1 MINVPLAF
9 FVNMQTESKMRKL
22 LFLILFFPFALSAQ
36 VVQFGY
42 FSMSCVLDSLPEY
55 RAAQDEYNALLVRCD
70 EEVAHSEEELTRSY
84 VAFLDGQHSFPE
96 PILRKRQKELQDLVD
111 RSVVLRDQ
119 LKEWLLQAH
128 DSLFVPVRQ
137 KVDEAVARVCVVR
150 NLAYAIDTDESAYR
164 FINPAYGCDIAAL
177 VLQEIS
183 VPGSVQPI
191 EQPAAEEVQE
201 AGEAV
206 GTEPENPNSAEIVIE

>member
-1 MINVPLAF
+1 
-9 FVNMQTESKMRKL
+9 MRKL

-36 VVQFGY
+36 VAQFGF
-42 FSMSCVLDSLPEY
+42 FSMSGVLDSLPEY
-55 RAAQDEYNALLVRCD
+55 RLAQDEYNALLVRCD

-119 LKEWLLQAH
+119 LKEWLSQAH
-128 DSLFVPVRQ
+128 DSLFMPVRQ
-137 KVDEAVARVCVVR
+137 KVDEAVARVCIVR

-164 FINPAYGCDIAAL
+164 FINPAYACDIAAL

-183 VPGSVQPI
+183 APGSVLPI
-191 EQPAAEEVQE
+191 EQPVADEPNDTVEVATEETQE
-201 AGEAV
+201 VGEAV
-206 GTEPENPNSAEIVIE
+206 GTEPENSNSAEIVIE

>member
-1 MINVPLAF
+1 
-9 FVNMQTESKMRKL
+9 MRKL

-36 VVQFGY
+36 VAQFGY

-55 RAAQDEYNALLVRCD
+55 RLAQDEYNALLVRCD

-119 LKEWLLQAH
+119 LKEWLSQAH

-137 KVDEAVARVCVVR
+137 KVDEAVARVCIVR
-150 NLAYAIDTDESAYR
+150 NLAYAIDADESAYR

-183 VPGSVQPI
+183 APGSVQPI
-191 EQPAAEEVQE
+191 EQPAVEEVQGG
-201 AGEAV
+201 GEAV
-206 GTEPENPNSAEIVIE
+206 GTEPENSNSAEIVIE